1 MDTRPEL
8 QTGLRDLVRDY
19 VDRVRSLQFARRF
32 ASVRC
37 SERTLLDTLA
47 AVCYECRMWIR
58 LAHLLFIAVLVAG
71 NVDFA
76 GMWCAS
82 ASDFDDPLPVE
93 PAEEECESADEIEL
107 DKFHTGL
114 AYLPP
119 KAGPAVQQWQWN
131 VRSFGDAQLA
141 ECSHGVIG
149 VRGPPRV

>member
-1 MDTRPEL
+1 MWNR
-8 QTGLRDLVRDY
+8 GLRYGLRNLVRDY
-19 VDRVRSLQFARRF
+19 VDRVRSLQFAGRF
-32 ASVRC
+32 ASDVS

-76 GMWCAS
+76 GMWCTS
-82 ASDFDDPLPVE
+82 ASDFDDRLPVE

-107 DKFHTGL
+107 DKFHAGL

-119 KAGPAVQQWQWN
+119 KAGPTVEQSQWTI
-131 VRSFGDAQLA
+131 RSFGDAQLA